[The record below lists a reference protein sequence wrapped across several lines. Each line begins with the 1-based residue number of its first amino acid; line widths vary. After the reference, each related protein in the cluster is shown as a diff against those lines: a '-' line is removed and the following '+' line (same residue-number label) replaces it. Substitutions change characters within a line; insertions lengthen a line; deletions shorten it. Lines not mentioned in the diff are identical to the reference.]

1 MTDKNCAIVQACGAK
16 YRIKKELLDETDVDD
31 VVVALV
37 NLARNVCYIFYFNM
51 FLVSL
56 CPLFYSFQPFPRT
69 FCEKCLMGFYFLS
82 SCFGNT
88 SLEHSLYF

>member
-37 NLARNVCYIFYFNM
+37 NLARNVCYTISFNM
-51 FLVSL
+51 FIVSL
-56 CPLFYSFQPFPRT
+56 CLFF
-69 FCEKCLMGFYFLS
+69 
-82 SCFGNT
+82 
-88 SLEHSLYF
+88 